1 MSLHAK
7 LRGLIGTDILRDVLR
22 LVSSTLGGRLIA
34 VAAMPLATRLYS
46 PDDFAL
52 LAVYMGAVYIGA
64 AVACLR
70 FDIAIPV
77 AHDDDDAI
85 RLLLIALIIAFGFA
99 MLLMIAVLA
108 MPQAIAALLGQ
119 PRLAPWLWMVPL
131 GILMAGAYSALQY
144 SSTRMRRFGTI
155 AITRITQAIAGV
167 VTWLALGWAGITP
180 FGLLLGNMLSTS
192 AGSLRLG
199 REALRAHGELLRQVS
214 ASSLPAIVRKY
225 RRFPIYSTP
234 EALANIAGTQIP
246 IMIVAAHAGAEAGYL
261 LLAQQVMAL
270 PMSLLGSSIGQV
282 YVSRAPE
289 QMRKG
294 NLAAFTSATV
304 WKLFQIGAGPLIIGA
319 VAAPYIFP
327 IIFGPQWARAGE
339 IMIWMLPWTG
349 LQLLASPVSM
359 LLHITNRQSL
369 AATLQIIGF
378 LVRILSVI
386 FLPNMFNI
394 SYLSAFIWS
403 SSIFYLIYLCV
414 IIICSKISPVRQN
427 YAPEIT

>member
-1 MSLHAK
+1 MSLYAK
-7 LRGLIGTDILRDVLR
+7 FRRLTGADVLRDVLR
-22 LVSSTLGGRLIA
+22 LVSGTLGGRLIA

-77 AHDDDDAI
+77 ALDDKDAVHLV
-85 RLLLIALIIAFGFA
+85 LLALLVAFSFA
-99 MLLMIAVLA
+99 ASLMIAALA
-108 MPQAIAALLGQ
+108 MPQAVTALLGQ
-119 PRLAPWLWMVPL
+119 PRLAPWLWMIPV
-131 GILMAGAYSALQY
+131 GVLMAGSYSALQY
-144 SSTRMRRFGTI
+144 SATRIRRFGSI
-155 AITRITQAIAGV
+155 AITRITQAV
-167 VTWLALGWAGITP
+167 VGAVTLLVLGWAGIAP
-180 FGLLLGNMLSTS
+180 FGLLLGNMLSAT

-199 REALRAHGELLRQVS
+199 REVLRSNGVSWRQI
-214 ASSLPAIVRKY
+214 SLSGLINTFRQY

-234 EALANIAGTQIP
+234 EALANIAGTQVP

-270 PMSLLGSSIGQV
+270 PMALLGSSIGQV

-294 NLAAFTSATV
+294 NLAAFTSGTL
-304 WKLFQIGAGPLIIGA
+304 WKILQVGAGPLILGA
-319 VAAPYIFP
+319 IVAPHVFP
-327 IIFGPQWARAGE
+327 AVFGPEWARAGE

-359 LLHITNRQSL
+359 VLHITKRQRTAL
-369 AATLQIIGF
+369 VLQIIGF
-378 LVRILSVI
+378 AMRVSSVLAFPYLIGVSHLVSLVVS
-386 FLPNMFNI
+386 
-394 SYLSAFIWS
+394 SA
-403 SSIFYLIYLCV
+403 IFYMLYLCV
-414 IIICSKISPVRQN
+414 IVQVSKSSAERDSAYGLP
-427 YAPEIT
+427 